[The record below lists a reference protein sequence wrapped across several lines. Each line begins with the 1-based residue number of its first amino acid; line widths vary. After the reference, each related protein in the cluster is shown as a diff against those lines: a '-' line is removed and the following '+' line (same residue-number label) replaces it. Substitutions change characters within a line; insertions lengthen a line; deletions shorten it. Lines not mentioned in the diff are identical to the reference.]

1 MNYYIV
7 CNARYAQCTLTLMV
21 LFKPK
26 LIQTSISPCRQNQSP
41 CVQSIINIS
50 MQGQGLIAN

>member
-7 CNARYAQCTLTLMV
+7 CNARYAQCTLTLMM

-50 MQGQGLIAN
+50 KQGLIAN